1 MVNKSILVI
10 GAGPAGLS
18 ATKELARMGV
28 NVTVVEREAFL
39 GGTPKR
45 LKYSLLFPELRP
57 ASEVIDPLIKTVEE
71 NGNVKV
77 YKESIVENVKTVQ
90 DGFEVGIKDK
100 SGKLTTEKFNAIIA
114 ASGFEHFDSRRK
126 YEYGYGIIP
135 NIYQISDIEGMLHDN
150 KLVTTKGTPPKRV
163 AILLCVGSRDAT
175 VGNTYCSRVCCAVSI
190 KQAMEIKQRIPDAVV
205 HIYYMDIRTYGLME
219 DKLYWKAQLDYRVG
233 FIRGRI
239 SEFMRGP
246 NDTVIIKGED
256 TMNLNRALV
265 VPYDMVILANG
276 MELGLGSKQVA
287 KVLGLELEEHGFVK
301 PLDPDSLPVQSAR
314 RGVFLAGAITGPKT
328 ISDSI
333 TEGYAAA
340 MKAYE
345 YVTSGIW
352 EDSDYYKK
360 TAEAKVVHH

>member
-1 MVNKSILVI
+1 MKKVLVV
-10 GAGPAGLS
+10 GGGPAGLS
-18 ATKELARMGV
+18 ATKELASMGIEV
-28 NVTVVEREAFL
+28 LLVEKDPQL
-39 GGTPKR
+39 GGTPKK
-45 LKYSLLFPELRP
+45 LHYSLLFPELRP
-57 ASEVIDPLIKTVEE
+57 ASQVIDPLVKSATE

-77 YKESIVENVKTVQ
+77 RLNSIVEAANQ
-90 DGFEVGIKDK
+90 SESGFEVKVSEKGGR
-100 SGKLTTEKFNAIIA
+100 SSTEKVDAVIA

-135 NIYQISDIEGMLHDN
+135 NIYQISDIEKMLSEN
-150 KLVTTKGTPPKRV
+150 NLVTSTGKVPKRI

-219 DKLYWKAQLDYRVG
+219 DKLYWRSQLDYRVG
-233 FIRGRI
+233 YIRGRI

-246 NDTVIIKGED
+246 NDTVVIKGED

-287 KVLGLELEEHGFVK
+287 KVLGLEVEEHGFVK
-301 PLDPDSLPVQSAR
+301 PADPDSMPVVSTR
-314 RGVFLAGAITGPKT
+314 KGVFLAGALTGPKT

-333 TEGYAAA
+333 MEGQAAA
-340 MKAYE
+340 MKTFQ
-345 YVTSGIW
+345 YVTSGLW
-352 EDSDYYKK
+352 E
-360 TAEAKVVHH
+360 TPVKVEVAQH

>member
-1 MVNKSILVI
+1 MGGEKVLVI

-18 ATKELARMGV
+18 AAKELANLGV
-28 NVTVVEREAFL
+28 NVVLVERESYL
-39 GGTPKR
+39 GGTPKK
-45 LKYSLLFPELRP
+45 LKYSLLFPNLVP
-57 ASEVIDPLIKTVEE
+57 SEQVIDPLIKAVEE
-71 NGNVKV
+71 SKNIKI
-77 YKESIVENVKTVQ
+77 YRESIVDNVKQ
-90 DGFEVGIKDK
+90 EGSGFVVGIKDK
-100 SGKLTTEKFNAIIA
+100 TGKVINEKVNAIIA

-126 YEYGYGIIP
+126 YEYGYGIVP
-135 NIYQISDIEGMLHDN
+135 NIYQISDVEKMLSEN

-190 KQAMEIKQRIPDAVV
+190 KQAMEIKQRIPDATV

-219 DKLYWKAQLDYRVG
+219 DRLYWKAQLDYRVG

-287 KVLGLELEEHGFVK
+287 KVLGLELEQHGFVK
-301 PLDPDSLPVQSAR
+301 PLNEHTLPIQSTKK
-314 RGVFLAGAITGPKT
+314 GIFLAGAITGPKT

-345 YVTSGIW
+345 YITKGIW
-352 EDSDYYKK
+352 EEPVQVEV
-360 TAEAKVVHH
+360 AHH

>member
-1 MVNKSILVI
+1 MAGEKVLVI
-10 GAGPAGLS
+10 GSGPAGLS
-18 ATKELARMGV
+18 ATKELLNMGV
-28 NVTVVEREAFL
+28 DVVLVEKESYL
-39 GGTPKR
+39 GGTPKK

-57 ASEVIDPLIKTVEE
+57 ASEVIDPLIKSAD
-71 NGNVKV
+71 GAKK
-77 YKESIVENVKTVQ
+77 YMESIVESAKPEGK
-90 DGFEVGIKDK
+90 GFVVTIKDK
-100 SGKLTTEKFNAIIA
+100 TGKTTTEKVSAIIA

-135 NIYQISDIEGMLHDN
+135 NIYQISDVERMLSEN

-219 DKLYWKAQLDYRVG
+219 DKLYWRSQLEYRVG

-287 KVLGLELEEHGFVK
+287 KALGLEFEEHGFVK
-301 PLDPDSLPVQSAR
+301 PLDPDRLPVQSTR
-314 RGVFLAGAITGPKT
+314 KGIFLAGAITGPKT
-328 ISDSI
+328 IADSI
-333 TEGYAAA
+333 TEGQAAA

-345 YVTSGIW
+345 YITKGVW
-352 EDSDYYKK
+352 E
-360 TAEAKVVHH
+360 EPVKVEVVKH

>member
-1 MVNKSILVI
+1 LLEKKVLVI

-18 ATKELARMGV
+18 ASKELSNLGV
-28 NVTVVEREAFL
+28 DVVLVDRESFL
-39 GGTPKR
+39 GGTPKK

-57 ASEVIDPLIKTVEE
+57 ASEVIDPLIKAVE
-71 NGNVKV
+71 NNPKIKI
-77 YKESIVENVKTVQ
+77 YLESIVENVKNEGNDFLVKIKKRN
-90 DGFEVGIKDK
+90 GEVFE
-100 SGKLTTEKFNAIIA
+100 EKVNAIIA

-135 NIYQISDIEGMLHDN
+135 NIYQISDIEAMLSEN
-150 KLVTTKGTPPKRV
+150 RLVTTKGTPPKRV

-175 VGNTYCSRVCCAVSI
+175 VGNTFCSRVCCAVSI

-219 DKLYWKAQLDYRVG
+219 DKLYWKSQMEYRIG
-233 FIRGRI
+233 YIRGRI

-276 MELGLGSKQVA
+276 MELGLGSRQVA
-287 KVLGLELEEHGFVK
+287 KVLGLELEEHGFIK
-301 PLDPDSLPVQSAR
+301 PLDPDRLPVQSTR
-314 RGVFLAGAITGPKT
+314 KGIFLAGAITGPKT

-340 MKAYE
+340 IKAYE
-345 YVTSGIW
+345 YITRGIW
-352 EDSDYYKK
+352 E
-360 TAEAKVVHH
+360 EPVKVEVVKH

>member
-1 MVNKSILVI
+1 VAGEKVLVI
-10 GAGPAGLS
+10 GSGPAGLS
-18 ATKELARMGV
+18 ATKELLNMGV
-28 NVTVVEREAFL
+28 DVVLVEKESYL
-39 GGTPKR
+39 GGTPKK

-57 ASEVIDPLIKTVEE
+57 ASEVIDPLIKSAD
-71 NGNVKV
+71 GAKK
-77 YKESIVENVKTVQ
+77 YMESIVESAKPEGK
-90 DGFEVGIKDK
+90 GFVVTIKDK
-100 SGKLTTEKFNAIIA
+100 TGKTTTEKVSAIIA

-135 NIYQISDIEGMLHDN
+135 NIYQISDVEKMLSEN

-219 DKLYWKAQLDYRVG
+219 DKLYWRSQLEYRVG

-287 KVLGLELEEHGFVK
+287 KALGLEFEEHGFVK
-301 PLDPDSLPVQSAR
+301 PLDPDRLPVQSTR
-314 RGVFLAGAITGPKT
+314 KGIFLAGAITGPKT
-328 ISDSI
+328 IADSI
-333 TEGYAAA
+333 TEGQAAA

-345 YVTSGIW
+345 YITKGVW
-352 EDSDYYKK
+352 E
-360 TAEAKVVHH
+360 EPIKVEVVKH

>member
-1 MVNKSILVI
+1 MAGEKVLVI
-10 GAGPAGLS
+10 GSGPAGLS
-18 ATKELARMGV
+18 ATKELLNMGV
-28 NVTVVEREAFL
+28 DVVLVEKESYL
-39 GGTPKR
+39 GGTPKK

-57 ASEVIDPLIKTVEE
+57 ASEVIDPL
-71 NGNVKV
+71 VKSAEGV
-77 YKESIVENVKTVQ
+77 KKYMESIVESAKPEGKGFTVT
-90 DGFEVGIKDK
+90 IKDK
-100 SGKLTTEKFNAIIA
+100 TGKTTTEKVSAIIA
-114 ASGFEHFDSRRK
+114 SSGFEHFDSRRK

-135 NIYQISDIEGMLHDN
+135 NIYQISDIERMLSEN

-219 DKLYWKAQLDYRVG
+219 DKLYWRSQLEYRVG

-287 KVLGLELEEHGFVK
+287 KALGLEFEEHGFVK
-301 PLDPDSLPVQSAR
+301 PLDPDRLPVQSTR
-314 RGVFLAGAITGPKT
+314 KGIFLAGAITGPKT
-328 ISDSI
+328 IADSI
-333 TEGYAAA
+333 TEGQAAA

-345 YVTSGIW
+345 YITKGVW
-352 EDSDYYKK
+352 E
-360 TAEAKVVHH
+360 EPVKVEVVKH

>member
-1 MVNKSILVI
+1 VAGEKVLVI
-10 GAGPAGLS
+10 GSGPAGLS
-18 ATKELARMGV
+18 ATKELLNMGV
-28 NVTVVEREAFL
+28 DVVLVEKESYL
-39 GGTPKR
+39 GGTPKK

-57 ASEVIDPLIKTVEE
+57 ASEVIDPLIKSAD
-71 NGNVKV
+71 GAKK
-77 YKESIVENVKTVQ
+77 YMESIVESAKPEGK
-90 DGFEVGIKDK
+90 GFVVTIKDK
-100 SGKLTTEKFNAIIA
+100 TGKTTTEKVSAIIA

-135 NIYQISDIEGMLHDN
+135 NIYQISDVERMLSEN

-219 DKLYWKAQLDYRVG
+219 DKLYWRSQLEYRVG

-287 KVLGLELEEHGFVK
+287 KALGLEFEEHGFVK
-301 PLDPDSLPVQSAR
+301 PLDPDRLPVQSTR
-314 RGVFLAGAITGPKT
+314 KGIFLAGAITGPKT
-328 ISDSI
+328 IADSI
-333 TEGYAAA
+333 TEGQAAA

-345 YVTSGIW
+345 YITKGVW
-352 EDSDYYKK
+352 E
-360 TAEAKVVHH
+360 EPVKVEVVEH

>member
-1 MVNKSILVI
+1 LVNEKILVI
-10 GAGPAGLS
+10 GSGPAGLS
-18 ATKELARMGV
+18 AIKELTNMGV
-28 NVTVVEREAFL
+28 DVILVEKESYL
-39 GGTPKR
+39 GGTPKK

-57 ASEVIDPLIKTVEE
+57 ASEVIDPMIKTVQES
-71 NGNVKV
+71 KIKT
-77 YKESIVENVKTVQ
+77 YMESIVDGIKQEDKGFTVS
-90 DGFEVGIKDK
+90 IKDK
-100 SGKLTTEKFNAIIA
+100 TGKTTSEKVNAIIA

-126 YEYGYGIIP
+126 YEYGYGIVP
-135 NIYQISDIEGMLHDN
+135 NIYQISDIERMLSEN

-175 VGNTYCSRVCCAVSI
+175 VGNTYCSRVCCAVSV
-190 KQAMEIKQRIPDAVV
+190 KQAMEIKERIPDAVV

-219 DKLYWKAQLDYRVG
+219 DKLYWKSQLEYRVG
-233 FIRGRI
+233 YVRGRI

-287 KVLGLELEEHGFVK
+287 KALGLELEEHGFIK
-301 PLDPDSLPVQSAR
+301 PLDPDRLPVQSTKK
-314 RGVFLAGAITGPKT
+314 GIFLAGALTGPKT

-333 TEGYAAA
+333 TEGSAAA

-345 YVTSGIW
+345 YITKGIW
-352 EDSDYYKK
+352 EDSDF
-360 TAEAKVVHH
+360 AKRKIEVAQH

>member
-1 MVNKSILVI
+1 MAGEKVLVI
-10 GAGPAGLS
+10 GSGPAGLS
-18 ATKELARMGV
+18 ATKELLNMGV
-28 NVTVVEREAFL
+28 DVVIVEKESYL
-39 GGTPKR
+39 GGTPKK

-57 ASEVIDPLIKTVEE
+57 ASEVIDPLIKSAD
-71 NGNVKV
+71 GAKK
-77 YKESIVENVKTVQ
+77 YMESIVESAKPEGK
-90 DGFEVGIKDK
+90 GFVVTIKDK
-100 SGKLTTEKFNAIIA
+100 TGKTTTEKVSAIIA

-135 NIYQISDIEGMLHDN
+135 NIYQISDIERMLSEN

-219 DKLYWKAQLDYRVG
+219 DKLYWRSQLEYRVG

-287 KVLGLELEEHGFVK
+287 KALGLEFEEHGFVK
-301 PLDPDSLPVQSAR
+301 PLDPDRLPVQSTR
-314 RGVFLAGAITGPKT
+314 KGIFLAGAITGPKT
-328 ISDSI
+328 IADSI
-333 TEGYAAA
+333 TEGQAAA

-345 YVTSGIW
+345 YITKGVW
-352 EDSDYYKK
+352 E
-360 TAEAKVVHH
+360 EPVKVEVVGH

>member
-1 MVNKSILVI
+1 MPANRVLVI

-18 ATKELARMGV
+18 ATKELQALGV
-28 NVTVVEREAFL
+28 DVVLVERESYL
-39 GGTPKR
+39 GGTPKK

-57 ASEVIDPLIKTVEE
+57 ASEVLDPLIKAGEA
-71 NGNVKV
+71 VKTR
-77 YKESIVENVKTVQ
+77 YLESIVDKVQ
-90 DGFEVGIKDK
+90 QEGDNFVVTIKDK
-100 SGKLTTEKFNAIIA
+100 NGKTYTEKVGAIIA

-135 NIYQISDIEGMLHDN
+135 NIYNISDIEGMLSEN

-175 VGNTYCSRVCCAVSI
+175 VGNTHCSRVCCAVSI
-190 KQAMEIKQRIPDAVV
+190 KQAMEIKERIPDAVV

-219 DKLYWKAQLDYRVG
+219 DKLYWKAQLNYRVG

-246 NDTVIIKGED
+246 NDTVVIKGED

-287 KVLGLELEEHGFVK
+287 KVLGLEFEEHGFVR
-301 PLDPDSLPVQSAR
+301 PMDPDRLPVLSTR
-314 RGVFLAGAITGPKT
+314 KGVFLAGAITGPKT
-328 ISDSI
+328 IADSI
-333 TEGYAAA
+333 TEGQAAA
-340 MKAYE
+340 IKAYE
-345 YVTSGIW
+345 YVSKGIW
-352 EDSDYYKK
+352 EEAPRKVA
-360 TAEAKVVHH
+360 AEVVRH

>member
-1 MVNKSILVI
+1 MAGEKILVI
-10 GAGPAGLS
+10 GSGPAGLS
-18 ATKELARMGV
+18 AAKELANLGT
-28 NVTVVEREAFL
+28 NVVLVEKEGFL

-57 ASEVIDPLIKTVEE
+57 AAEVIDPLIKSVQE
-71 NGNVKV
+71 NKNVNI
-77 YKESIVENVKTVQ
+77 YLESIVDSVKQEGNGFTVN
-90 DGFEVGIKDK
+90 IKDK
-100 SGKLTTEKFNAIIA
+100 NGKIMTEKVNAIIA

-126 YEYGYGIIP
+126 YEYGYGIVP
-135 NIYQISDIEGMLHDN
+135 NIYQISDIEAMLSEN
-150 KLVTTKGTPPKRV
+150 RLVTTKGTPPKRV

-190 KQAMEIKQRIPDAVV
+190 KQAMEIKQRIPDATV

-246 NDTVIIKGED
+246 NDTVVIKGED

-265 VPYDMVILANG
+265 VPYDMVVLANG

-287 KVLGLELEEHGFVK
+287 KALGLEFESHGFVK
-301 PLDPDSLPVQSAR
+301 PVDPDRLPVQSTK
-314 RGVFLAGAITGPKT
+314 RGIFLAGAITGPKT

-340 MKAYE
+340 IKAYE
-345 YVTSGIW
+345 YVTKGIW
-352 EDSDYYKK
+352 DEPVKVAA
-360 TAEAKVVHH
+360 AEVAHH